1 MSYRVAV
8 MVSGQGTNLQALLDS
23 VHRREG
29 IEIVAVAS
37 NRSDAPALEI
47 ARQARVQT
55 GVFMAN
61 EYATRTE
68 RDSLVG
74 DWFESKGAN
83 LVVLAGFM
91 EILSTEFVRRFRG
104 RMINVHPSLLPAFA
118 GLRPVEQ
125 ALEYGVQVTGVT
137 VHFVDEVVDT
147 GPIIAQEPFQLH
159 GYSGDIAAVE
169 KRIHEVE
176 HRLLPEAVRM
186 LARGRVRLDPAGGRR
201 VLFEEEAH
209 GDD

>member
-1 MSYRVAV
+1 VSYRVAV
-8 MVSGQGTNLQALLDS
+8 MVSGQGTNLQALLDT
-23 VHRREG
+23 VHRREA

-37 NRSDAPALEI
+37 NRSDAPALER

-61 EYATRTE
+61 EYATRAE

-74 DWFESKGAN
+74 DWFESKGVN

-91 EILSTEFVRRFRG
+91 EILSTAFVRRFRG

-125 ALEYGVQVTGVT
+125 ALDYGVRVTGVT
-137 VHFVDEVVDT
+137 VHFVEEDVDA
-147 GPIIAQEPFQLH
+147 GPIIAQEAFPLH